1 VATVSVQADD
11 YDTAAEI
18 AHLTAGRTD
27 VGAVVTFSG
36 LCRDDGGT
44 LDALEIEHY
53 PGMAE
58 EEILRVCAEAE
69 RRWPLQG
76 CRVIHRH
83 GAIRPGE
90 TIVLVATAAAH
101 RVTAFAA
108 ADFLMDYLKSEA
120 PFWKRNRRRG
130 GAPGDADWVAP
141 KASDEAAL
149 DRWR

>member
-1 VATVSVQADD
+1 MARISVQPEDFD
-11 YDTAAEI
+11 VAAEI
-18 AHLTAGRTD
+18 AALTRGRTD

-58 EEILRVCAEAE
+58 GEIARVAADAE

-76 CRVIHRH
+76 CRVIHRY

-90 TIVLVATAAAH
+90 SIVLVATASAH
-101 RVTAFAA
+101 RAAAFAA
-108 ADFLMDYLKSEA
+108 ADFLMDYLKGEA

-130 GAPGDADWVAP
+130 EAGADWVAA
-141 KASDEAAL
+141 KASDDAAL

>member
-1 VATVSVQADD
+1 MARISVQPEDFD
-11 YDTAAEI
+11 VAAEI
-18 AHLTAGRTD
+18 AALIRGRTD

-44 LDALEIEHY
+44 LEALEIEHY

-58 EEILRVCAEAE
+58 GEIARVAAEAE
-69 RRWPLQG
+69 RRWPLRG
-76 CRVIHRH
+76 CRVIHRY

-90 TIVLVATAAAH
+90 AIVLVATASAH
-101 RVTAFAA
+101 RAAAFAA
-108 ADFLMDYLKSEA
+108 ADFLMDYLKGGA

-130 GAPGDADWVAP
+130 GSEADWVAA
-141 KASDEAAL
+141 KASDDAAL